1 MRGFKKYSA
10 KVHGAAYAIEHRLD
24 SFSIDALGASYE
36 VGYGVMYMQ
45 GTKKTYSSYVAF
57 CK

>member
-24 SFSIDALGASYE
+24 SFSIDALEASYE
-36 VGYGVMYMQ
+36 VGYGVMQ